1 MEKLLILEFLIFL
14 SFQGS
19 FIIAIGTEMKYPLT
33 LSNIEELYTSSNEI
47 PAQTPIVDYG
57 KQYIILEDSKL
68 TKNRIEDSIFGL
80 YEDSKE
86 LFSNYRYNYRV
97 KPLNYH
103 KHDYFFSDNCNL
115 YIFNYYENPPVYWNN
130 YLLKIN
136 LDELGIGYRCD
147 LNLEMSDY
155 SDDSSF
161 AVYNV
166 KNNLISVFKVFKIN
180 EKKAETFCKVSMNN
194 NIVQALIYCYYKE
207 SFFGS
212 GYYLDYTLLIGIDK
226 SGLIQFWKSGYFSNC
241 GLEKSEKFEPFIH
254 QIEGRIADL
263 VDFGNFKKKL
273 LFINNNKLILIDLND
288 LKIKINQEVNF
299 YGTSLLIFKDLKQG
313 LIGTNSGKI
322 YLITVNE
329 KYISI
334 DDNYDICPGKKV
346 KSLSYNKNA
355 PSDIEETFVIVANCG
370 YYKVFHIKNRKINTK
385 ENNNEKKIED
395 SDILYVVIFIIF
407 IIFICYLCFPKKRV
421 KK

>member
-1 MEKLLILEFLIFL
+1 MEKLLVLVFLIFL

-33 LSNIEELYTSSNEI
+33 LSNIEELYTSRNEI
-47 PAQTPIVDYG
+47 PSQTPIVDYG
-57 KQYIILEDSKL
+57 KRYIILEYYKL
-68 TKNRIEDSIFGL
+68 TKNRIEDSYFGL
-80 YEDSKE
+80 YVYSEE
-86 LFSNYRYNYRV
+86 LFSDCPYNYRV
-97 KPLNYH
+97 KPLNYD

-166 KNNLISVFKVFKIN
+166 KNNLISVFKVSKIN

-299 YGTSLLIFKDLKQG
+299 YGTSLLIFKDLNQG
-313 LIGTNSGKI
+313 LIGTNSGEI
-322 YLITVNE
+322 LLITVNE
-329 KYISI
+329 KNILINDIY
-334 DDNYDICPGKKV
+334 YICPGKKV

-385 ENNNEKKIED
+385 ENNNEKKNED
-395 SDILYVVIFIIF
+395 SDILYVVIFIVF
-407 IIFICYLCFPKKRV
+407 IIIIYYLCCRKKE
-421 KK
+421 